1 MDYSEYSLQRCE
13 KQTKQN
19 GGSSRQTGF
28 RSNLSLLL
36 LFLIFSSSVS
46 LVYVS
51 GVLVV
56 TLCRLKKVYKGGQ
69 FVNRPLT
76 NITLTRIVIQT
87 HADKSRGYV
96 TCVMK
101 DTHSPT
107 PPNRSSSTGVLNLES
122 CSTKEQALNTWRE
135 VHQRR
140 TSRKRS

>member
-1 MDYSEYSLQRCE
+1 MSIVYKDA
-13 KQTKQN
+13 KNKQN
-19 GGSSRQTGF
+19 KMEDLAGKLGF
-28 RSNLSLLL
+28 VRTFLHFF

-87 HADKSRGYV
+87 DADKSRGYV

-101 DTHSPT
+101 DTHWPT
-107 PPNRSSSTGVLNLES
+107 PPNRSFSTGVLNLES